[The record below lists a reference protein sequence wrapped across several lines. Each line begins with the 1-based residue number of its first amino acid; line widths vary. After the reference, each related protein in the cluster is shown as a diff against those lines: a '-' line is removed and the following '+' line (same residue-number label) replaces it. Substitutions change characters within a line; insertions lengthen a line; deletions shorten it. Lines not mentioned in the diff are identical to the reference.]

1 MAEISIRNISELLKW
16 GETLDRANV
25 MFSSISQLLGGRI
38 SHLTDNWDDDNAHA
52 FQEEL
57 KQIIEQI
64 DSLSNKMQCASS
76 NLKKFHS
83 LLNELKDVKLVES
96 NNEHTS
102 CANKE
107 DVISIEE
114 TLRQMEE
121 ISKEFLDTNES
132 TPMSFDAALEEL
144 NNIIK

>member
-38 SHLTDNWDDDNAHA
+38 SHLSDNWDDDNAHA

-57 KQIIEQI
+57 KQIIELI
-64 DSLSNKMQCASS
+64 DSLSNRMQCASS
-76 NLKKFHS
+76 NLKKSHS

-114 TLRQMEE
+114 TLKQMEE
-121 ISKEFLDTNES
+121 INIVSLGSNES
-132 TPMSFDAALEEL
+132 TPISFDETIEEL